1 MSSVLAIAHKLA
13 KVLVVLCGDKS
24 KCYFQGSALPV
35 LPCCFAHQLKLTHN
49 NLREMVLNESN
60 IVDIYRKLISNDKID
75 PKEREKVINRFYEL
89 AFYEPS
95 QTNIDEPEDIKKK

>member
-1 MSSVLAIAHKLA
+1 
-13 KVLVVLCGDKS
+13 
-24 KCYFQGSALPV
+24 
-35 LPCCFAHQLKLTHN
+35 
-49 NLREMVLNESN
+49 MVLNESN